1 MFKNRQTHSFH
12 LVDSSPW
19 PIVTAMCAFF
29 VTFGGVM
36 FMQAY
41 CMGYALFIYGF
52 ELLCLAVAA

>member
-1 MFKNRQTHSFH
+1 MLKNRQTHSFH
-12 LVDSSPW
+12 LVDPSPW
-19 PIVTAMCAFF
+19 PFITAMCAFF

-41 CMGYALFIYGF
+41 SIGYIFFVYGF